1 MIHHLAASFINSDL
15 FFCNRLVND
24 RWLSLS

>member
-1 MIHHLAASFINSDL
+1 MIYHSTAFFINSDL